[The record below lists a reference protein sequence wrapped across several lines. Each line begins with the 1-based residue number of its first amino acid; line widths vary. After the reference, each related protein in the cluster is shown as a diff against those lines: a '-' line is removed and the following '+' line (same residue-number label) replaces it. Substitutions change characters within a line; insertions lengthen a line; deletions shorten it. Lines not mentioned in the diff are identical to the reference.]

1 MFPDYITGITVMRSR
16 WAPLV
21 TDYGGLIGQLKG
33 EGGGFKGQVTDGG
46 AL

>member
-1 MFPDYITGITVMRSR
+1 MFLDYITRITVIRSR

-33 EGGGFKGQVTDGG
+33 EGKGGGG
-46 AL
+46 SKVR